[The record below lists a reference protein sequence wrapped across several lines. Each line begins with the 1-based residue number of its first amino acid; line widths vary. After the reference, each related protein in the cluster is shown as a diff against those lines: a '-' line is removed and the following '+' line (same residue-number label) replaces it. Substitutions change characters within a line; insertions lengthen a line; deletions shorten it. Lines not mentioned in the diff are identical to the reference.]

1 MDIKGMSDDV
11 VNQRLL
17 EINEKIELLKSKYP
31 KVSNLEELAARV
43 RDQGVFTPKD
53 YIESDFLKDILERVK
68 KVGGDSNKL
77 KDSIINAR
85 LSIDNMSSKLY
96 LQNLDGET
104 AKGIADNFGRYTN
117 KLYLKYETKGLAG
130 FGNYKP
136 VEEVIER
143 SKEKYVQFR
152 IEELQR
158 AGRPI
163 DSDTI
168 LKEADDEVRRFAEK
182 VANDEV
188 TPYDLG
194 NANVSKTDL
203 KNVKIDNDILK
214 QQKLNA
220 WQQELFGVIKDPS
233 YTFFAT
239 VGKQANL
246 NFTLDYLDRVAK
258 LGSGPNGFVSSVDEL
273 EDQILKT
280 RFGKSREAAIAE
292 REQLIALGKKGEAQL
307 ATLNEQL
314 AKANNEAMA
323 ELSNPNKWKKYVNS
337 TNVPTPLDG
346 KYLKAPTY
354 DQVFDVTSDW
364 LNKSSVGTFYK
375 YAVLTPKAGSQ
386 IAKTI
391 LSPLTHVRNLL
402 SAGAFVA
409 ANGVQRFQIMVI
421 LNNYCLHL

>member
-1 MDIKGMSDDV
+1 
-11 VNQRLL
+11 
-17 EINEKIELLKSKYP
+17 
-31 KVSNLEELAARV
+31 
-43 RDQGVFTPKD
+43 
-53 YIESDFLKDILERVK
+53 
-68 KVGGDSNKL
+68 
-77 KDSIINAR
+77 
-85 LSIDNMSSKLY
+85 MSSKLY

-214 QQKLNA
+214 QQKLNE

-280 RFGKSREAAIAE
+280 RFGKSREATIAE

-323 ELSNPNKWKKYVNS
+323 ELSNPNKWKKYVNR
-337 TNVPTPLDG
+337 
-346 KYLKAPTY
+346 
-354 DQVFDVTSDW
+354 
-364 LNKSSVGTFYK
+364 
-375 YAVLTPKAGSQ
+375 
-386 IAKTI
+386 
-391 LSPLTHVRNLL
+391 H
-402 SAGAFVA
+402 
-409 ANGVQRFQIMVI
+409 
-421 LNNYCLHL
+421 